1 MVRRYFFHGLMVAA
15 AFAMIIGLIGCSSSS
30 GGPPPEP
37 PPPLTDIKGAVFHDA
52 DSNGVKGA
60 DEQGI
65 AGVLVSNGSTSTATD
80 QNGDYTLPKTGSFV
94 FLTTP
99 GDYTP
104 SGAWY
109 RSISDSHFNFGLTHT
124 PEKKTAQFTFV
135 HMTDVHLDSDS
146 LATLNQAVEEIQSIS
161 PAFVVAT
168 GDFVNVG
175 DKLTISEAQANQ
187 WFGAFKAAVS
197 GLEMPVYCTLGNH
210 DLADIT
216 QEAAPGAQPGCSK
229 NAYRRSFGPTYYSFD
244 WGDYHCLVLD
254 PNELNGA
261 QHVYRIAGAQLQ
273 WLQEDLSHRA
283 GTPLLVFTHE
293 PTTSWESQSEVLNL
307 LLTGRSAS
315 QVSIFA
321 GHGHHDLLRDTQGIS
336 EQVTGA
342 FCGEWWFGPSMDG
355 NGAGYRLVSV
365 NGEGFSS
372 LFKETGVTRK
382 IQPQLP
388 GPIVSGQ
395 VNLKAQIYSEHG
407 SIVEAT
413 YQIDEGVS
421 LPMAVEAGTP
431 WSTASATWDAGALTE
446 GFYKITLA
454 ANDGS
459 EVFTKEVSIK
469 VSQNQTVP
477 IGELLQHFETYQ
489 GWSVTIE
496 GTTLVAMFGPPLAEE
511 GAGGMKVSDAT
522 GTVVVYT
529 GECIS
534 PPLPSVSVGTTV
546 RLKVVP
552 LRFSWAFI
560 EGADEPD
567 HEGTFEQMESQ
578 LFLMSDVEGA
588 VEEDG
593 SGNILALRLMRLV
606 SAGDLTKLS

>member
-1 MVRRYFFHGLMVAA
+1 MVRRYFLSGLMLAA
-15 AFAMIIGLIGCSSSS
+15 AFAMIVGLIGCSSSS

-37 PPPLTDIKGAVFHDA
+37 PPPATDIKGAVFHDA
-52 DSNGVKGA
+52 DSNGVKGV

-65 AGVLVSNGSTSTATD
+65 AGVLVSNGSATTVTD
-80 QNGDYTLPKTGSFV
+80 QDGSFTLSKTGSFV

-99 GDYTP
+99 SDYTP

-109 RSISDSHFNFGLTHT
+109 RSISDSQFDFGLTHT

-135 HMTDVHLDSDS
+135 HMTDIHLDGDS
-146 LATLNQAVEEIQSIS
+146 LATLNQAVEEIQGIS
-161 PAFVVAT
+161 PAFVIAT

-187 WFGAFKAAVS
+187 WFGAFKTAVS
-197 GLEMPVYCTLGNH
+197 GLDMPVYCAMGNH
-210 DLADIT
+210 DMASIT
-216 QEAAPGAQPGCSK
+216 QETAPGAQPGCSK

-244 WGDYHCLVLD
+244 WGNYHCLVLD

-283 GTPLLVFTHE
+283 GTPLLVFFHE

-307 LLTGRSAS
+307 LLSGRSAG

-321 GHGHHDLLRDTQGIS
+321 GHGHHDLLTDTQGIS

-342 FCGEWWFGPSMDG
+342 LSGEWWFGPSMDG
-355 NGAGYRLVSV
+355 NGGGYRLVSV
-365 NGEGFSS
+365 NGESTSS
-372 LFKETGVTRK
+372 LYRETGVTRK
-382 IQPQLP
+382 IQLQLP

-395 VNLKAQIYSEHG
+395 VNLEALIYSEHG
-407 SIVEAT
+407 SIVEAS
-413 YQIDEGVS
+413 YQIDDGVS
-421 LPMAVEAGTP
+421 NPMTVEAGTP
-431 WSTASATWDAGALTE
+431 WSTASAIWDTGALAQ
-446 GFYKITLA
+446 GFYNITLTA
-454 ANDGS
+454 DDGV
-459 EVFTKEVSIK
+459 EIFTKEVSVK

-489 GWSVTIE
+489 GWYVTIE
-496 GTTLVAMFGPPLAEE
+496 GTALVAMFGPPLAEE

-546 RLKVVP
+546 RLRVVP

-560 EGADEPD
+560 EGADDPD

-588 VEEDG
+588 VEKDG
-593 SGNILALRLMRLV
+593 SENILALRLMRLV